1 MLSADWICSRQ
12 CVLQTSCRYFITQKV
27 KKTVWEEKKKIMGT
41 HGALEWHEN
50 ELRGST
56 GLVTCNPEF
65 AWQPS
70 LAVWRLYGQ
79 ACLRWW
85 RSKAVICK
93 SFVSNSHDWYTDGTQ
108 RYEGYTHPAS
118 ETVRDATFVTTASFS
133 PTHQTLHRH
142 PKSLPSALLSNTQR
156 VQMSPH
162 GQSWPPHNSF
172 DSDFI

>member
-1 MLSADWICSRQ
+1 M
-12 CVLQTSCRYFITQKV
+12 
-27 KKTVWEEKKKIMGT
+27 WEEKKKIMGT

-56 GLVTCNPEF
+56 GLATCNPEF

-118 ETVRDATFVTTASFS
+118 EAVRDATFVITASFS

-142 PKSLPSALLSNTQR
+142 PKSLPTALCCLTLSGYRCHHTHKDGLR
-156 VQMSPH
+156 TTRSTVI
-162 GQSWPPHNSF
+162 SF
-172 DSDFI
+172 KVSIQV